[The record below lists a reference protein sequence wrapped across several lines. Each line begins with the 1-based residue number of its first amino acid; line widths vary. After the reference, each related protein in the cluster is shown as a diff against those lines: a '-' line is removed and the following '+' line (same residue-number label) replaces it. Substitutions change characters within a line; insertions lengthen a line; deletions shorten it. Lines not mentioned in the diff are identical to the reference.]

1 MVKKETS
8 MAHRSGFLVFV
19 LVLFIAA
26 PVSAHEGTSHVLG
39 TVTASGADQL
49 VVQAIDGQSVSI
61 RLTPATR
68 YRATGATTSSIPS
81 VGDRVVVEVK
91 GNSVGMTAIEVRL
104 SSISLKK
111 TRK

>member
-1 MVKKETS
+1 MVKEETN
-8 MAHRSGFLVFV
+8 MAYRSSL
-19 LVLFIAA
+19 LVLILVAFFAV

-91 GNSVGMTAIEVRL
+91 GNSDGMTAIEVRF
-104 SSISLKK
+104 SSIAPKK